1 MASLRKDPCRRILTA
16 LYVIVSANIPTVL
29 LTPSTV
35 SPAAPAVPALPP
47 RVLSTANSASGPI
60 MGSPGDSAVPVP
72 LKNSAEA
79 SCPT

>member
-47 RVLSTANSASGPI
+47 RVLSTAS
-60 MGSPGDSAVPVP
+60 V
-72 LKNSAEA
+72 
-79 SCPT
+79 C